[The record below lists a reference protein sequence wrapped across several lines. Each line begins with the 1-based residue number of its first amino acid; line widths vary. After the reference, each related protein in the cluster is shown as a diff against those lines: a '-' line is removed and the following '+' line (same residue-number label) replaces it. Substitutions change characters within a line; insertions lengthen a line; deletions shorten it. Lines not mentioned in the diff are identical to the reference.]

1 MTTGTDI
8 SLIKPRRLDLKLGG
22 GAAAVA
28 ALNDQD
34 SFATTL
40 LLLALDAFPPDTEK
54 GEKRSPLLDWTP
66 TTIQMELNQHYG
78 VQLTQLALDKIM
90 AAIMIHTTDLFF
102 RDPFYFI
109 ELCNV
114 LSGDNFEPD
123 EFDPADSIECAWGV
137 TEGLLLNPPDDEDPE
152 PFSDEVRAYIG
163 FVLREEGFTSP
174 PGILKIALDADFS
187 PQVATTFAD
196 DPELFAGIYQAQQSK
211 ADEVETIM
219 KNQLTE
225 LAEQLQRLSLQNGS
239 TAGLIQKLRQSL
251 QLQEG

>member
-1 MTTGTDI
+1 MTTDTDV
-8 SLIKPRRLDLKLGG
+8 SLIKPRRLDLKVGG
-22 GAAAVA
+22 NAAAVA

-40 LLLALDAFPPDTEK
+40 FILAVDAFPPDPEK
-54 GEKRSPLLDWTP
+54 GEKQSPLLEWTP
-66 TTIQMELNQHYG
+66 TTIKMEMNQHYG
-78 VQLTQLALDKIM
+78 VQLSQLALDKIM
-90 AAIMIHTTDLFF
+90 AAILIRTTDLFF

-109 ELCNV
+109 EMCNV

-137 TEGLLLNPPDDEDPE
+137 TEGLLLNPPDEEDPE

-187 PQVATTFAD
+187 PQVAATFAD
-196 DPELFAGIYQAQQSK
+196 DPELFQGIYQAQQGK
-211 ADEVETIM
+211 TDEVESIM
-219 KNQLTE
+219 KSQLTE
-225 LAEQLQRLSLQNGS
+225 LAEQLQRLTLQNGS
-239 TAGLIQKLRQSL
+239 TAGLIQRLRQSL
-251 QLQEG
+251 QLQD